1 MEGEEQSRGA
11 EGGGEGKGFIAW
23 FQIDRE
29 EPTARESAGGDGDLS
44 DRVREAIEE
53 AEALRSKLRSA
64 EREKVALEKER
75 DDSKRDLRL
84 AEKRAEECMQRLEEE
99 MRRIPKAT
107 GHLSSHDDQEEI
119 KKLRDKIR
127 DLETENQD
135 LKGEL
140 NCFDPVRL
148 VGAG

>member
-1 MEGEEQSRGA
+1 M
-11 EGGGEGKGFIAW
+11 
-23 FQIDRE
+23 
-29 EPTARESAGGDGDLS
+29 S

-53 AEALRSKLRSA
+53 AEALRSKLRAA

-75 DDSKRDLRL
+75 DESRRDLRL

-99 MRRIPKAT
+99 MRRLPKTA
-107 GHLSSHDDQEEI
+107 GQMSSHGDHEEL

-127 DLETENQD
+127 DLETENAD

-140 NCFDPVRL
+140 NCFDPVCK
-148 VGAG
+148 VKAGGKWRVTGRCRRSSTRSKTSSTTITR